1 MFRFVLLSL
10 VLLINCSRA
19 DFTSGCDAYEEGKY
33 AEAKKEF
40 TSLVDQG
47 LSVELAFN
55 LGCTEVKLGNAA
67 AGVLW
72 FNRALL
78 LNPRHRESQQNLR
91 YLKRREG
98 VFVFDDST
106 YDDYARALRP
116 ASWKVAVWSCFW
128 ALVLGLVV
136 LFSLRPKV
144 VWPWIAAVSLAF
156 LGLIATGIGSLVRAR
171 QVPASELSVVMK
183 EDLSVLNA
191 PADTA
196 DTLIA
201 INAGSLVRLVEQRGA
216 WSYVE
221 LPGSSGTRGWMKT
234 ATLEKLWPY
243 ALGLIE

>member
-1 MFRFVLLSL
+1 MFRFVLLCL

-19 DFTSGCDAYEEGKY
+19 DFNSGCEAYEEGKY

-40 TSLVDQG
+40 TALVDQG

-55 LGCTEVKLGNAA
+55 LGCTEVKLGNPA

-78 LNPRHRESQQNLR
+78 LNPRHRESLQNLR

-98 VFVFDDST
+98 IFVFDDST
-106 YDDYARALRP
+106 YDDYARVLKP
-116 ASWKVAVWSCFW
+116 ATWKVAFWSCCW
-128 ALVLGLVV
+128 SLVLGLVV
-136 LFSLRPKV
+136 LFALRPRL
-144 VWPWIAAVSLAF
+144 VWPWIAGVSVAF
-156 LGLIATGIGSLVRAR
+156 LGLIATGVGSLVRDR

-216 WSYVE
+216 WSYIE
-221 LPGSSGTRGWMKT
+221 LPGSSGTRGWLKT
-234 ATLEKLWPY
+234 STLEKLWPY
-243 ALGLIE
+243 AVGLVE